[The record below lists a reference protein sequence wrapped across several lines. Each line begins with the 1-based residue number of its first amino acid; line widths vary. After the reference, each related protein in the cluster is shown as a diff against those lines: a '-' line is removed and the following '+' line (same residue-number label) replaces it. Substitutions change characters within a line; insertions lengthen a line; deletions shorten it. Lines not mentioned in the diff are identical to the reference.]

1 MIPDRKQDDED
12 AFLLVGKDYE
22 LSSSGWLPTPGQWV
36 EVRQPG
42 CEVRRGVIEAVM
54 KDNSG
59 FWLAADGVEP
69 RVFVHLH
76 DQKQSI
82 RRITV
87 SG

>member
-1 MIPDRKQDDED
+1 MTTDRQQDNEV
-12 AFLLVGKDYE
+12 ALIVVATNNE
-22 LSSSGWLPTPGQWV
+22 LTSPGWMPKPSELV
-36 EVRQPG
+36 EVRRLG
-42 CEVRRGVIEAVM
+42 YGVRRGVIETVM

-69 RVFVHLH
+69 RLFVLLH
-76 DQKQSI
+76 DQKQTI